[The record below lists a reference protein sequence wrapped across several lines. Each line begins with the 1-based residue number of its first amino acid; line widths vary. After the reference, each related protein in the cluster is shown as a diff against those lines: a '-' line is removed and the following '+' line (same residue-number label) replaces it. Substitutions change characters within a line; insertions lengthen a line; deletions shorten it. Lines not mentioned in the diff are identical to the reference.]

1 VAVEQWK
8 EPWFLAEVVADGW
21 FPTSGGGKSDT
32 WSIVFIWIDEETQK
46 DPTPASTPRN
56 PPKRGKNKKQRP
68 TTPPQPTIKREAP
81 SPSSPEVRKRLQ
93 GGVTTRRK
101 AKVEK
106 MDPEVK
112 VEDTDDVRDV
122 SDELPEISDILEGV

>member
-1 VAVEQWK
+1 MA
-8 EPWFLAEVVADGW
+8 G
-21 FPTSGGGKSDT
+21 FPLPGGKSDT

-46 DPTPASTPRN
+46 DPTPASTPRK

-68 TTPPQPTIKREAP
+68 TIPYNPPSNEKPP

-93 GGVTTRRK
+93 GGVTTRRQ

-112 VEDTDDVRDV
+112 VEGTDDVRDV